1 MIFYRPVAAFHVA
14 ANGTIGRAMR
24 LKVYTYKNCGT
35 CKKAVKWLDSKG
47 VDYTEVPIRE
57 TPPSIAELKRVLKSF
72 DGDIKKLFNTSG
84 MDYKQ
89 LNLREML
96 PGMSQADALALLA
109 SNGNLVKRPLVL
121 GKEHATV
128 GFKEDAWEQL
138 FG

>member
-1 MIFYRPVAAFHVA
+1 M
-14 ANGTIGRAMR
+14 G
-24 LKVYTYKNCGT
+24 LKIYTYKNCGT
-35 CKKAVKWLDSKG
+35 CRKAVKWLDAQG
-47 VDYTEVPIRE
+47 VEFKEVPIRE
-57 TPPSIAELKRVLKSF
+57 TPPSMAELKRMLKTF

-96 PGMSQADALALLA
+96 PGMTNAEALALLA
-109 SNGNLVKRPLVL
+109 ANGNLVKRPFVL

-128 GFKEDAWEQL
+128 GFKEDTWAQL